1 MPESHMLPPGPF
13 TRQQAEAV
21 TRRYRNISIEDDQG
35 NHFRLAVR
43 DSEGRMVWRAW
54 CFEPDAGEGLNRYIR
69 KSGIPRA
76 SFSRLHPSIIP
87 ACPLFPICQ
96 PSSLA
101 FLLTENIH
109 DDTNAMRIDVR

>member
-21 TRRYRNISIEDDQG
+21 TRRYQNIAIEDDQRS
-35 NHFRLAVR
+35 HFRLVVR
-43 DSEGRMVWRAW
+43 DSEGRMIWRAW

-69 KSGIPRA
+69 SQA
-76 SFSRLHPSIIP
+76 SSEHPPPDHTHSSS
-87 ACPLFPICQ
+87 LYVLYFPIRQ
-96 PSSLA
+96 TSLLA

-109 DDTNAMRIDVR
+109 DDTNAMRIDVC

>member
-21 TRRYRNISIEDDQG
+21 TRRYQNISIEDDQG
-35 NHFRLAVR
+35 SHFRLVVR

-69 KSGIPRA
+69 KSGILRA
-76 SFSRLHPSIIP
+76 SSADHTHSPP
-87 ACPLFPICQ
+87 APLYPHTPAIAAGVF
-96 PSSLA
+96 
-101 FLLTENIH
+101 
-109 DDTNAMRIDVR
+109 IDGEYP